1 MIYLIP
7 LRRIGVKENRRTF
20 SKSTKEVHE
29 SWTQLRMPPGVLPFL
44 EALIIHF
51 FSSRVPSLSEPWI
64 SAASSGAEISC
75 IAIRK
80 SAASAYAMENARFVS
95 CERVEKELEEVGR
108 SSAETLLGTACC
120 EGAELMVLV
129 SGKTRVT
136 RASSCAAWSC

>member
-1 MIYLIP
+1 M
-7 LRRIGVKENRRTF
+7 VEKSRRTL
-20 SKSTKEVHE
+20 SKSTNEVHD
-29 SWTQLRMPPGVLPFL
+29 SSIQLRMPPGVLPFL

-80 SAASAYAMENARFVS
+80 SAASAYGIEYARFVS

-129 SGKTRVT
+129 SGKTSVT
-136 RASSCAAWSC
+136 KAISCAAWPPC